1 MAPMRNRFRI
11 AAILTTGVLVATGC
25 GVDGGTETDTT
36 VTGGGEPTAS
46 EHSGFPDPTVLD
58 LQQALEIAGYSPGPH
73 DGLLGPS
80 TTAAVEQFQ
89 TATGLPANGTID
101 HETIFA
107 LEAVS
112 DDTEELVVDSVQAAL
127 AALGYYTGAIDGVW
141 GPDSTQALVDFQTD
155 TGIPTTGE
163 FTDSTYEAL
172 VSTYDVEVTLGHLS
186 SAAAL
191 GIGGA
196 DAVAAPASTTTTDES
211 NYLRQGDSG
220 EEVASIQQRL
230 LDLGYRPGSPDGTF
244 GPETASAVLAFQ
256 KAEGLERDAIV
267 GDQVRSR
274 LSAPEAAGPKKTDP
288 GPRVEV
294 DLDRQIMFVIDANGT
309 VTTINVST
317 GSGKEFQSAE
327 AGKGIV
333 VAHTPVGE
341 FMVQRSID
349 GNREAPLGTLYRPLY
364 FQGGW
369 AIHGNP
375 YVPAYPA
382 SHGCVRTANAD
393 QDFVFSVIDIGDP
406 VWIYGKNPPLP
417 DNASAGF

>member
-1 MAPMRNRFRI
+1 MARMSRLTLLI
-11 AAILTTGVLVATGC
+11 AAAGLVVAGC
-25 GVDGGTETDTT
+25 GTD
-36 VTGGGEPTAS
+36 GEPTSETQPGDAEESVAS
-46 EHSGFPDPTVLD
+46 AHSGFPDPTVLD
-58 LQQALEIAGYSPGPH
+58 LQQALEIAGYSPGAH

-80 TTAAVEQFQ
+80 TTAAIEQFQ
-89 TATGLPANGTID
+89 EASGLRASGSVD

-107 LEAVS
+107 LEEVS
-112 DDTEELVVDSVQAAL
+112 DEAHALVVDSVQASL
-127 AALGYYTGAIDGVW
+127 AALGFYTGAIDGNW
-141 GPDSTQALVDFQTD
+141 GPESTEAVTAFQESV
-155 TGIPTTGE
+155 GIATTGE

-172 VSTYDVEVTLGHLS
+172 VSTYDVEVALGHLD
-186 SAAAL
+186 SAKAL

-196 DAVAAPASTTTTDES
+196 DVISAPSPASTTSDAS
-211 NYLRQGDSG
+211 YLRQGDSG
-220 EEVASIQQRL
+220 EDVASIQRKL
-230 LDLGYRPGSPDGTF
+230 VALGYRPGTPDGTF
-244 GPETASAVLAFQ
+244 GPETASAVMAFQ

-267 GDQVRSR
+267 GDEVRAR
-274 LSAPEAAGPKKTDP
+274 IDDPQAAGPKDSGP

-294 DLDRQIMFVIDANGT
+294 DLDRQIMFVIDGAGN

-327 AGKGIV
+327 EGKGIV

-341 FMVQRSID
+341 FTVQRSID
-349 GNREAPLGTLYRPLY
+349 GNREAPLGMLYRPLY

-375 YVPAYPA
+375 YVPGYPA

-393 QDFVFSVIDIGDP
+393 QDFVFGVIDIGDP
-406 VWIYGKNPPLP
+406 VSIYGKNPPLP

>member
-1 MAPMRNRFRI
+1 MPAVKRLLRLTMI
-11 AAILTTGVLVATGC
+11 AASVTLIATGC
-25 GVDGGTETDTT
+25 GSDVDATTDTQATAPEDSET
-36 VTGGGEPTAS
+36 VEP
-46 EHSGFPDPTVLD
+46 SGFPDPTVLD
-58 LQQALEIAGYSPGPH
+58 LQQALDLAGYSPGAH

-80 TTAAVEQFQ
+80 TTAAIESFQ
-89 TATGLPANGTID
+89 QANGLRASGSVD

-107 LEAVS
+107 LEQVS
-112 DDTEELVVDSVQAAL
+112 DEANALVVDSVQAAL
-127 AALGYYTGAIDGVW
+127 AALGYYSGTIDGKW
-141 GPDSTQALVDFQTD
+141 GPESTAAVTAFQESV
-155 TGIPTTGE
+155 GIPVTGE

-172 VSTYDVEVTLGHLS
+172 VSTYDVEVAIGHLD
-186 SAAAL
+186 SAKAN

-196 DAVAAPASTTTTDES
+196 ENVSPPSPASTTDDS
-211 NYLRQGDSG
+211 SYLRQGDSG
-220 EEVASIQQRL
+220 DEIASIQSKL
-230 LDLGYRPGSPDGTF
+230 LALGYRPGTPDGTF

-267 GDQVRSR
+267 GDGVRSR
-274 LSAPEAAGPKKTDP
+274 IDNPQAAGPKKSDP

-294 DLDRQIMFVIDANGT
+294 DLDRQIMFVIDSAGN

-341 FMVQRSID
+341 FSVQRSID

-382 SHGCVRTANAD
+382 SHGCVRTANID